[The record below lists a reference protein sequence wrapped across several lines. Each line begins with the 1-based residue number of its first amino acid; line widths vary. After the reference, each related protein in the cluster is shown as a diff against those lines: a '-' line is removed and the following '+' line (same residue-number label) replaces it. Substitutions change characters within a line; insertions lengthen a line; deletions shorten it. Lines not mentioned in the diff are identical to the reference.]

1 MLASQRHGS
10 AVTNDEDDN
19 EAQLRAT
26 PTVPPSVSSQVTSVL
41 ELDDTH
47 QSLRAVSIPKVAEN
61 LARLVVLAGER
72 AGRKLTVDKELVFG
86 RSRGVGLQLDD
97 PQVSRRHGRIAL
109 GPEGW
114 FLEDLGSRNGTTLN
128 GIPAAGQMVVQFG
141 DRVQVGDSLLL
152 FTHHDPL
159 EEQILEQQKLE
170 SIGRLGTGI
179 AHDFNNLL
187 GAVHSSLDY
196 VERMNQQRTLD
207 DAEVQACL
215 ADIRTAAKRASE
227 MTRRL
232 LGFARRAHRSYEP
245 VDVAAL
251 ASEVLKLLRRSFDRS
266 IEIDGVIDDGLM
278 VTGDRSHLHQLLMN
292 LCINARDALP
302 NGGRLTVEVTLA
314 TRDDMAMLP
323 YRDRDAYT
331 LVIVEDDGVG
341 MDTET
346 QSRLFEPFFTTKRE
360 GHGAGLGLA
369 TVYEVVDAHG
379 GQIIVES
386 EVGSGTRFRIYL
398 PTHLPAENAAVSP
411 PTPDM
416 KPRGLAQSGPTLR
429 ILLVDDEDV
438 MRRSSA
444 RLLRQI
450 GHHVVQATNGQEALD
465 AYAAAEVKPDVVILD
480 MDMPILRGDE
490 CYAKLRE
497 MDPDVNAIVVSGYIG
512 KDLYGEL
519 YEQGI
524 IAVLDKP
531 FEIAVLQS
539 VLAKIKVRE
548 SNLPP
553 I

>member
-1 MLASQRHGS
+1 MVPVVA
-10 AVTNDEDDN
+10 DEDDK
-19 EAQLRAT
+19 EAQLGPA
-26 PTVPPSVSSQVTSVL
+26 PTVSPSVSSQVTSIL
-41 ELDDTH
+41 EFDDTH
-47 QSLRAVSIPKVAEN
+47 QSLRAVSIPRAADN

-128 GIPAAGQMVVQFG
+128 GVPAVGQLTVQFG
-141 DRVQVGDSLLL
+141 DRIQVGESLLL

-245 VDVAAL
+245 VNIAAL

-266 IEIDGVIDDGLM
+266 IDIQGAIDEDLM
-278 VTGDRSHLHQLLMN
+278 ITGDRSHLHQLLMN
-292 LCINARDALP
+292 LCINARDALVD
-302 NGGRLTVEVTLA
+302 GGRLTVRVSAA
-314 TRDDMAMLP
+314 TRDDVAMLP

-331 LVIVEDDGVG
+331 LVVVEDNGVG
-341 MDTET
+341 MDAET

-386 EVGSGTRFRIYL
+386 EVGTGTRFRIYL
-398 PTHLPAENAAVSP
+398 PTYLPTKDEAAAPV
-411 PTPDM
+411 TPEM
-416 KPRGLAQSGPTLR
+416 KPLSAAQTGPSLR
-429 ILLVDDEDV
+429 VLLVDDEDV

-450 GHHVVQATNGQEALD
+450 GHEVIQATNGQEALD
-465 AYAAAEVKPDVVILD
+465 EYLAAESKPDVVILD

-490 CYAKLRE
+490 CFAKLKE
-497 MDPDVNAIVVSGYIG
+497 IDPDVKAIVVSGYVG
-512 KDLYGEL
+512 KELYGKL

-531 FEIAVLQS
+531 FEIATLQNVLSKIS
-539 VLAKIKVRE
+539 VRP

-553 I
+553 E

>member
-1 MLASQRHGS
+1 MG
-10 AVTNDEDDN
+10 
-19 EAQLRAT
+19 
-26 PTVPPSVSSQVTSVL
+26 SQVTSIL
-41 ELDDTH
+41 EFDDTH
-47 QSLRAVSIPKVAEN
+47 QSLKAVSIPRVADN

-128 GIPAAGQMVVQFG
+128 GIAATGQLSVQFG
-141 DRVQVGDSLLL
+141 DRIQVGESLLL

-266 IEIDGVIDDGLM
+266 IEIHGAIDPELL

-292 LCINARDALP
+292 LCINARDALVG
-302 NGGRLTVEVTLA
+302 GGRLTVKVTMA

-323 YRDRDAYT
+323 YRDREAYT
-331 LVIVEDDGVG
+331 LVVVEDDGVG
-341 MDTET
+341 MDADT
-346 QSRLFEPFFTTKRE
+346 QARLFEPFFTTKRE

-398 PTHLPAENAAVSP
+398 PTHLPATDAATP
-411 PTPDM
+411 PLTPDM
-416 KPRGLAQSGPTLR
+416 KPLRMGQSGPSLR
-429 ILLVDDEDV
+429 VLLVDDEDV

-450 GHHVVQATNGQEALD
+450 GHEVVQATNGQEALE
-465 AYAAAEVKPDVVILD
+465 AYEAADVKPDVVILD

-490 CYAKLRE
+490 CYAKLKQ
-497 MDPDVNAIVVSGYIG
+497 MDPSVKAIVVSGYIG
-512 KDLYGEL
+512 KELYGQL

-531 FEIAVLQS
+531 FEIAALQD
-539 VLAKIKVRE
+539 VLAKISVRP

-553 I
+553 E

>member
-1 MLASQRHGS
+1 MG
-10 AVTNDEDDN
+10 
-19 EAQLRAT
+19 
-26 PTVPPSVSSQVTSVL
+26 SQVTSIL
-41 ELDDTH
+41 EFDDTH
-47 QSLRAVSIPKVAEN
+47 QSLKAVSIPRVSDN

-128 GIPAAGQMVVQFG
+128 GIAAVGQLTVQFG
-141 DRVQVGDSLLL
+141 DRIQVGESLLL

-196 VERMNQQRTLD
+196 VERLNQQRTLD

-266 IEIDGVIDDGLM
+266 IEIHGAIDDELL
-278 VTGDRSHLHQLLMN
+278 VTGDRSHLHQLFMN
-292 LCINARDALP
+292 LCINARDALVG
-302 NGGRLTVEVTLA
+302 GGRLTVKVTTA
-314 TRDDMAMLP
+314 TSDDMAMLP
-323 YRDRDAYT
+323 YRDREAYT
-331 LVIVEDDGVG
+331 LVVVEDDGVG
-341 MDTET
+341 MDADT
-346 QSRLFEPFFTTKRE
+346 QARLFEPFFTTKRE

-398 PTHLPAENAAVSP
+398 PTHLPATDTNTP
-411 PTPDM
+411 PLTPEM
-416 KPRGLAQSGPTLR
+416 KPVRMGQSGPSLH

-450 GHHVVQATNGQEALD
+450 GHEVIQATNGQEALE
-465 AYAAAEVKPDVVILD
+465 AYEQADVKPDVVILD
-480 MDMPILRGDE
+480 MDMPVLRGDE
-490 CYAKLRE
+490 CYAKLKE
-497 MDPDVNAIVVSGYIG
+497 MDPDVKAIVVSGYIG
-512 KDLYGEL
+512 KELYGQL

-531 FEIAVLQS
+531 FEIAALQD
-539 VLAKIKVRE
+539 VLAKIRVRP

-553 I
+553 V

>member
-1 MLASQRHGS
+1 MTEG
-10 AVTNDEDDN
+10 DDDDN
-19 EAQLRAT
+19 EAQLRVT
-26 PTVPPSVSSQVTSVL
+26 PTVPPSVGSQVTSVL
-41 ELDDTH
+41 EFDDTH
-47 QSLRAVSIPKVAEN
+47 QSLKAVSIPRVADN

-128 GIPAAGQMVVQFG
+128 GIPSTGQLSVQFG
-141 DRVQVGDSLLL
+141 DRIQVGDSLLL

-266 IEIDGVIDDGLM
+266 IEIHGAIDDELL
-278 VTGDRSHLHQLLMN
+278 VTGDRSHLHQLFMN

-302 NGGRLTVEVTLA
+302 NGGRLTVQVTTA

-323 YRDRDAYT
+323 YRDREAYT
-331 LVIVEDDGVG
+331 LVVVEDDGVG
-341 MDTET
+341 MDADT
-346 QSRLFEPFFTTKRE
+346 QARLFEPFFTTKRE

-398 PTHLPAENAAVSP
+398 PTHLPATDPSAP
-411 PTPDM
+411 PLTPEM
-416 KPRGLAQSGPTLR
+416 KPRSMAQSGPSLR
-429 ILLVDDEDV
+429 VLLVDDEDV

-450 GHHVVQATNGQEALD
+450 GHDVVQATNGQEALD
-465 AYAAAEVKPDVVILD
+465 AYEQADVKPDVVILD

-490 CYAKLRE
+490 CFARLKE
-497 MDPDVNAIVVSGYIG
+497 MDPDVKAIVVSGYIG
-512 KDLYGEL
+512 KELYGEL

-524 IAVLDKP
+524 IAILDKP
-531 FEIAVLQS
+531 FEIAALQD
-539 VLAKIKVRE
+539 VLAKITVRP

-553 I
+553 A

>member
-1 MLASQRHGS
+1 MTEG
-10 AVTNDEDDN
+10 DDDDN
-19 EAQLRAT
+19 EAQLRVT
-26 PTVPPSVSSQVTSVL
+26 PTVPPSVGSQVTSVL
-41 ELDDTH
+41 EFDDTH
-47 QSLRAVSIPKVAEN
+47 QSLKAVTIPRVADN

-128 GIPAAGQMVVQFG
+128 GIPSTGQLSVQFG
-141 DRVQVGDSLLL
+141 DRIQVGDSLLL

-266 IEIDGVIDDGLM
+266 IEIHGAIDDELL
-278 VTGDRSHLHQLLMN
+278 VTGDRSHLHQLFMN

-302 NGGRLTVEVTLA
+302 NGGRLTVQVTTA

-323 YRDRDAYT
+323 YRDREAYT
-331 LVIVEDDGVG
+331 LVVVEDDGVG
-341 MDTET
+341 MDADT
-346 QSRLFEPFFTTKRE
+346 QARLFEPFFTTKRE

-398 PTHLPAENAAVSP
+398 PTHLPATDASAP
-411 PTPDM
+411 PLTPEM
-416 KPRGLAQSGPTLR
+416 KPRSMAQSGPSLR
-429 ILLVDDEDV
+429 VLLVDDEDV

-450 GHHVVQATNGQEALD
+450 GHDVVQATNGQEALD
-465 AYAAAEVKPDVVILD
+465 AYEQADVKPDVVILD
-480 MDMPILRGDE
+480 MDMPVLRGDE
-490 CYAKLRE
+490 CFARLKE
-497 MDPDVNAIVVSGYIG
+497 MDPDVKAIVVSGYIG
-512 KDLYGEL
+512 KELYGEL

-524 IAVLDKP
+524 IAILDKP
-531 FEIAVLQS
+531 FEIAALQD
-539 VLAKIKVRE
+539 VLAKITVRP

-553 I
+553 A